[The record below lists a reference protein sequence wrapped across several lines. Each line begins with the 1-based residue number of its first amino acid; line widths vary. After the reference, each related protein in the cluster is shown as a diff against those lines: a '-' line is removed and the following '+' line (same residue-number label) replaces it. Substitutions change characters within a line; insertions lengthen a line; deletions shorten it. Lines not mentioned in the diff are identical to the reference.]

1 MKHIAIPTLLLNA
14 RDDPIIHH
22 SLIDIAIKS
31 MQSNQNLIVG
41 FTKYGGH
48 QGWIQGGFW
57 FSDNITWM
65 DTICLEF
72 MQSTVHLTRAQP
84 ELFTREEHKRIIIE
98 K

>member
-14 RDDPIIHH
+14 RDDPISKFSFVFLSLLTNIEVHH

-57 FSDNITWM
+57 FSDKITWM

-72 MQSTVHLTRAQP
+72 MQSTVHLTR
-84 ELFTREEHKRIIIE
+84 
-98 K
+98 